1 MLARCQAFGLLRAL
15 SLTQEKL
22 GREGQSTTPRWSHAP
37 SQPGEPWRRVLLLT
51 FFSFEALSGLFRLD
65 IFERAPQMGMQRQA
79 EQALFLREAGAINK
93 DHMADKGGRCHLK
106 RPLLRAEVVLGIVL
120 KALQEVLDF
129 FFFPN
134 SGHLLL
140 PFKDLLSTSLRNSGS
155 SQQEHISWHSFLVF
169 FLASFIS
176 FLHLLDQKFSI
187 FCSLL
192 VWLTAVSLQYNISAL
207 QHRTHEIA
215 RR

>member
-22 GREGQSTTPRWSHAP
+22 GRGGQSTTPRWSHAP
-37 SQPGEPWRRVLLLT
+37 SQPGEPWGRVLLLT

-129 FFFPN
+129 FFSKLWSFIA
-134 SGHLLL
+134 S
-140 PFKDLLSTSLRNSGS
+140 FQRLSTSLRNSGS

-215 RR
+215 RC